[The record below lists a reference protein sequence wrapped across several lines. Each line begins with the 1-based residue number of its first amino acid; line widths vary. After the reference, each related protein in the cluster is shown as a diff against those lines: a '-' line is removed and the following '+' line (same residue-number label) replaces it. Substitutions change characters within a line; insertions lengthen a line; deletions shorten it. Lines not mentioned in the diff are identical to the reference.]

1 MGVIDDDDDYLS
13 PIFESDWKA
22 IRNIIRKEKI
32 EKIYGSLGK

>member
-1 MGVIDDDDDYLS
+1 MGAIDDDDDYLS
-13 PIFESDWKA
+13 EIFEYDWKS